1 MKKKL
6 LTLVFCVISTTLL
19 LVGCGAKS
27 MKDGTY
33 TSEFEKFDVHG
44 WKGYVSITV
53 SSGKIVD
60 ATFDYINEAGEKK
73 SELPDYQSKMSAEV
87 GITATDFSSA
97 YAKDIIN
104 KQSEKVDVVT
114 GATYSQGDVKTLAA
128 AAIENAIS
136 GNTDTTIIKVSE

>member
-6 LTLVFCVISTTLL
+6 LALVFCVISTTLL

-33 TSEFEKFDVHG
+33 TSEFEKYDVHG

-53 SSGKIVD
+53 SSGKITD

-73 SELPDYQSKMSAEV
+73 SELPDYQSKMSTEV
-87 GITATDFSSA
+87 GITATEFCSA
-97 YAKDIIN
+97 YAKDIIE

-114 GATYSQGDVKTLAA
+114 GATYSQGDVKKLAA
-128 AAIENAIS
+128 AAIENAIN
-136 GNTDTTIIKVSE
+136 GNKETNIIKASE